1 MLLRRMMI
9 LIGLLSAASLLSLVP
24 LDAAGQA
31 NSGII
36 GGTVR
41 GKLSQQLVL
50 PVPDQPRHVL
60 GLAEANG
67 TYDGPTAMLMGAA
80 VRTVEKWDLV
90 GGTGDDLG
98 FMIFTIERD
107 QLVASYT
114 GTVRP
119 AEGGRVLLSG
129 QMRFQSGSGR
139 YAGVQGEATYTGVAD
154 KESFELRLDG
164 KYKKE

>member
-1 MLLRRMMI
+1 MTI
-9 LIGLLSAASLLSLVP
+9 LIGLSTASLLSLVP

-41 GKLSQQLVL
+41 GKLGQQLAL

-60 GLAEANG
+60 GLAEAKG
-67 TYDGPTAMLMGAA
+67 TYDGPTALLMGAT

-90 GGTGDDLG
+90 DGTGEDQG
-98 FMIFTIERD
+98 FIIFTIEKD
-107 QLVASYT
+107 QLIASYT

-119 AEGGRVLLSG
+119 AEGGRVSLSG
-129 QMRFQSGSGR
+129 QMRFQNGSGR
-139 YAGVQGEATYTGVAD
+139 FAGIQGEAAYTGVAD
-154 KESFELRLDG
+154 KESFELQLNG
-164 KYKKE
+164 KYKKQ